1 MAAKMPDGDM
11 AVRDTKNR
19 AGATL
24 SFSTETW
31 GTFLA
36 RVSRG

>member
-1 MAAKMPDGDM
+1 MAAKMPDGGM

-19 AGATL
+19 AEATL
-24 SFSTETW
+24 SFSAKAW

-36 RVSRG
+36 RVSRD

>member
-1 MAAKMPDGDM
+1 M

-24 SFSTETW
+24 SFSAEAW

-36 RVSRG
+36 EVSQDKA